1 MAYQLSLAVL
11 VRSENPMVIQMDL
24 RGESHNAEVL
34 KELDKIVDYLIT
46 YKLIM
51 ARTQS

>member
-11 VRSENPMVIQMDL
+11 VRSENLMVIQMNL
-24 RGESHNAEVL
+24 RGESHHAEVL